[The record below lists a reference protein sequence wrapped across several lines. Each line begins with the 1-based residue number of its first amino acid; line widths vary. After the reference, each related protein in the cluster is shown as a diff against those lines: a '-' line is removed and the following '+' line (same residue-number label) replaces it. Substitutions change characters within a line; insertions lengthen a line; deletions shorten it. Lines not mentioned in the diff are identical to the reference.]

1 MPGQPS
7 SVRWVDTLRGGI
19 DAAVRLGEERA
30 MKDKL
35 APEYFDVVIVGR
47 GPVGA
52 TLANLLGLCGV
63 RTLVLE
69 REARA
74 YHLPRA
80 VHFDDE
86 CMRVFQS
93 IGLADDI
100 LPQVILSPGMLFLDA
115 DGRMLLDWS
124 RPQTLTPMGWNLS
137 YRFHQPDL
145 ENALIRGLA
154 RWPHVA
160 LRNRCEVFAL
170 DQDELGVRVRYED
183 LSNGTLTEVRAGY
196 VVGCD
201 GARSLVRRFIGSGM
215 DDLGFHERWLVIDV
229 LLKRNRDDLG
239 DYSIQH
245 CDPRRPATYVRGTGT
260 RRRWEITVLSD
271 EDSHDVTQPAKVWE
285 LLSRWIT
292 PDDAEIERAAV
303 YTFHSVIAQQW
314 RSGRLLLAGDS
325 AHQTPP
331 FLGQGMCAGIRDA
344 ANLAWK
350 LAAVLREHANETLL
364 DTYQSERLPHV
375 REFIALAVRLG
386 GLINT
391 KAVEAGLAAGE
402 ARENAPVKL
411 EVKKPLLGPGLTLG
425 DLPLAGHLAPQF
437 ELKDGSRSD
446 DQVGYGHVLII
457 ESAAALPPPAA
468 LAQAGLKILT
478 GDDADGVGRWLREHG
493 IFAALV
499 RPDRY
504 ITGAARNDIDRDRLI
519 ASVISQTPVPSAA

>member
-1 MPGQPS
+1 
-7 SVRWVDTLRGGI
+7 
-19 DAAVRLGEERA
+19 
-30 MKDKL
+30 MKDKS
-35 APEYFDVVIVGR
+35 AFEEFDVVIVGR

-69 REARA
+69 REAQT

-86 CMRVFQS
+86 CMRVFQT
-93 IGLADDI
+93 IGLAEAI
-100 LPQVILSPGMLFLDA
+100 LPHVILSPGMLFLDA

-137 YRFHQPDL
+137 YRFHQPEL
-145 ENALIRGLA
+145 EDVLIAGLA

-160 LRNRCEVFAL
+160 LRSRCDVFAL
-170 DQDELGVRVRYED
+170 DQDEIGVRVRYED
-183 LSNGTLTEVRAGY
+183 LSTGKLSEVRAGY
-196 VVGCD
+196 VIGCD
-201 GARSLVRRFIGSGM
+201 GARSLVRRFIGSRI

-229 LLKRNRDDLG
+229 LLKRDRDDLG

-245 CDPRRPATYVRGTGT
+245 CDPRRPATYVRGTGA
-260 RRRWEITVLSD
+260 RRRWEITVLPD
-271 EDSHDVTQPAKVWE
+271 EESQEVAQPAKVWE

-292 PDDAEIERAAV
+292 PGDAELERAAV

-350 LAAVLREHANETLL
+350 LAAVLHGRAESSLL
-364 DTYQSERLPHV
+364 DTYQSERQPHV
-375 REFIALAVRLG
+375 REFIELAIRLG
-386 GLINT
+386 GVINT
-391 KAVEAGLAAGE
+391 KAIEAGLAAGE
-402 ARENAPVKL
+402 TRENAPVKL
-411 EVKKPLLGPGLTLG
+411 EVKKPLLGPGLALG

-437 ELKDGSRSD
+437 ELTDGRRGD
-446 DQVGYGHVLII
+446 DRVGYSHVLLV
-457 ESAAALPPPAA
+457 ESAAALSSRHA
-468 LAQAGLKILT
+468 LSQAGIDILIS
-478 GDDADGVGRWLREHG
+478 DDAEGVGSWLREHG
-493 IFAALV
+493 IIAALV

-504 ITGAARNDIDRDRLI
+504 VRGTARNYTELDRLI
-519 ASVISQTPVPSAA
+519 AAITPPTHVPSAA

>member
-1 MPGQPS
+1 MQDQSASP
-7 SVRWVDTLRGGI
+7 D
-19 DAAVRLGEERA
+19 
-30 MKDKL
+30 
-35 APEYFDVVIVGR
+35 FDVVIVGR

-63 RTLVLE
+63 RTLLLE

-86 CMRVFQS
+86 CMRVFQT
-93 IGLADDI
+93 IGLADAI

-124 RPQTLTPMGWNLS
+124 RPLTLTPMGWNLS

-145 ENALIRGLA
+145 EEVLIGGLK
-154 RWPHVA
+154 RWPHVET
-160 LRNRCEVFAL
+160 RNRCDVFAL
-170 DQDELGVRVRYED
+170 DQDEHGVRVRYED
-183 LSNGTLTEVRAGY
+183 LSSGQLTEVRAGY
-196 VVGCD
+196 VIGCD

-229 LLKRNRDDLG
+229 LLKRERDDLG

-245 CDPRRPATYVRGTGT
+245 CDPQRPATYVRGTGA
-260 RRRWEITVLSD
+260 RRRWEITILPD
-271 EDSHDVTQPAKVWE
+271 EDSQDVVQPAKVWE

-303 YTFHSVIAQQW
+303 YTFHSTIAQQW

-350 LAAVLREHANETLL
+350 LAAVLSGRTEPDVL
-364 DTYQSERLPHV
+364 DTYQSERQPHV
-375 REFIALAVRLG
+375 REFIELAIRLG
-386 GLINT
+386 GVINT

-411 EVKKPLLGPGLTLG
+411 EVKKPLLGPGLALS

-437 ELKDGSRSD
+437 TLPDGGRSD
-446 DQVGYGHVLII
+446 GKIGYAHVLLV
-457 ESAAALPPPAA
+457 EAAGVVPPHLLRA
-468 LAQAGLKILT
+468 LADAGVAILT
-478 GDDADGVGRWLREHG
+478 GDDVAGIGAWLHENG
-493 IFAALV
+493 LKAALV

-504 ITGAARNDIDRDRLI
+504 VRGAARNDAELDRLAAAI
-519 ASVISQTPVPSAA
+519 IHPTNVPSAA

>member
-1 MPGQPS
+1 MQDNS
-7 SVRWVDTLRGGI
+7 AIS
-19 DAAVRLGEERA
+19 E
-30 MKDKL
+30 
-35 APEYFDVVIVGR
+35 FDVVIVGR

-69 REARA
+69 REAQT

-86 CMRVFQS
+86 CMRVFQTV
-93 IGLADDI
+93 GLADAI

-124 RPQTLTPMGWNLS
+124 RPQTLTPMGWHLS

-145 ENALIRGLA
+145 EDVLIGGLA
-154 RWPHVA
+154 RWPHVT
-160 LRNRCEVFAL
+160 LRSRCDVFAL
-170 DQDELGVRVRYED
+170 DQDEDGVRVRYED
-183 LSNGTLTEVRAGY
+183 LSNGKLSEVRAGY
-196 VVGCD
+196 VIGCD

-215 DDLGFHERWLVIDV
+215 DDLGFHERWLVVDV
-229 LLKRNRDDLG
+229 LLKHARDDLG
-239 DYSIQH
+239 DYSLQH

-260 RRRWEITVLSD
+260 RRRWEITVLPH
-271 EDSHDVTQPAKVWE
+271 EDSQEVAQPAKVWE
-285 LLSRWIT
+285 LLSRWVT
-292 PDDAEIERAAV
+292 PDDADIERAAV
-303 YTFHSVIAQQW
+303 YTFHSAIAQQW

-350 LAAVLREHANETLL
+350 LASVIRGDASADLL

-375 REFIALAVRLG
+375 REFIELAIRLG
-386 GLINT
+386 GVINT
-391 KAVEAGLAAGE
+391 KAIEAGLAAGE

-411 EVKKPLLGPGLTLG
+411 EVRKPLLGPGLAFD

-437 ELKDGSRSD
+437 MLSDGRRSD
-446 DQVGYGHVLII
+446 DRTGYRHVLLV
-457 ESAAALPPPAA
+457 ETAAALPSRLALPQAGINILAGDDAEGVGDWLRGHGIIAA
-468 LAQAGLKILT
+468 LA
-478 GDDADGVGRWLREHG
+478 
-493 IFAALV
+493 

-504 ITGAARNDIDRDRLI
+504 IRGTARNETELERLVAAVNPATQI
-519 ASVISQTPVPSAA
+519 PPAPAPSAA

>member
-1 MPGQPS
+1 MQDRS
-7 SVRWVDTLRGGI
+7 
-19 DAAVRLGEERA
+19 
-30 MKDKL
+30 
-35 APEYFDVVIVGR
+35 APEDFDVVIVGR

-86 CMRVFQS
+86 CMRVFQT
-93 IGLADDI
+93 IGLTDAI
-100 LPQVILSPGMLFLDA
+100 LPRVILSPGMLFLDA
-115 DGRMLLDWS
+115 DGKMLLDWS
-124 RPQTLTPMGWNLS
+124 RPLDPTPMGWNLS

-145 ENALIRGLA
+145 EDVLIGGLS

-170 DQDELGVRVRYED
+170 DQDEAGVRVRYED
-183 LSNGTLTEVRAGY
+183 LSNGRLREVRAGY
-196 VVGCD
+196 VIGCD

-229 LLKRNRDDLG
+229 LLKRARDDLG
-239 DYSIQH
+239 DYSLQH
-245 CDPRRPATYVRGTGT
+245 CDPKRPATYVRGTGT
-260 RRRWEITVLSD
+260 RRRWEITVLPD
-271 EDSHDVTQPAKVWE
+271 EDSHEIAQPAKVWE

-292 PDDAEIERAAV
+292 PDDAELERAAV
-303 YTFHSVIAQQW
+303 YTFHSAIAQAW

-350 LAAVLREHANETLL
+350 LASVIRGGASADLL
-364 DTYQSERLPHV
+364 DSYQSERLPHV
-375 REFIALAVRLG
+375 REFIELAIRLG
-386 GLINT
+386 GVINT
-391 KAVEAGLAAGE
+391 KAIEAGLAAGQ

-411 EVKKPLLGPGLTLG
+411 EVKKPLLGPGLGLG

-437 ELKDGSRSD
+437 MLSDGRRSD
-446 DQVGYGHVLII
+446 DRTGYRHVLLVANTTTLPSRLALSLAGI
-457 ESAAALPPPAA
+457 EV
-468 LAQAGLKILT
+468 LT
-478 GDDADGVGRWLREHG
+478 GNDAEGIGTWLSGHG
-493 IFAALV
+493 LIAALV

-504 ITGAARNDIDRDRLI
+504 IRGTARDGAELDRLI
-519 ASVISQTPVPSAA
+519 AALTPSPQMSSNQAPSAA

>member
-1 MPGQPS
+1 MQDS
-7 SVRWVDTLRGGI
+7 ST
-19 DAAVRLGEERA
+19 
-30 MKDKL
+30 
-35 APEYFDVVIVGR
+35 PEDFDVVIVGR

-52 TLANLLGLCGV
+52 TLANLLGLCGI

-69 REARA
+69 REART

-93 IGLADDI
+93 IGLADAI
-100 LPQVILSPGMLFLDA
+100 LPHVILSPGMLFLDA

-124 RPQTLTPMGWNLS
+124 RPQTLTPMGWHLS

-145 ENALIRGLA
+145 EDVLIGGLC

-160 LRNRCEVFAL
+160 LRNRCDVFAL
-170 DQDELGVRVRYED
+170 DQDERGVRVRYED
-183 LSNGTLTEVRAGY
+183 LSTGELKEVHAAY
-196 VVGCD
+196 VIGCD

-215 DDLGFHERWLVIDV
+215 HDLGFHERWLVIDV
-229 LLKRNRDDLG
+229 LLKRARDDLG
-239 DYSIQH
+239 DYSLQH
-245 CDPRRPATYVRGTGT
+245 CDPARPATYVRGTGV
-260 RRRWEITVLSD
+260 RRRWEITILPD
-271 EDSHDVTQPAKVWE
+271 EDSQEVVQTAKVWN

-303 YTFHSVIAQQW
+303 YTFHSAIAQQW
-314 RSGRLLLAGDS
+314 RNGRLLLAGDS

-350 LAAVLREHANETLL
+350 LDAVIRGGAGSELL

-375 REFIALAVRLG
+375 REFIELAIRLG

-391 KAVEAGLAAGE
+391 KAIEAGLAAGE
-402 ARENAPVKL
+402 PRENAPVKL
-411 EVKKPLLGPGLTLG
+411 EVKKPKLGPGLAPREV
-425 DLPLAGHLAPQF
+425 PLAGDLAPQF
-437 ELKDGSRSD
+437 ELRDGSRSD
-446 DQVGYGHVLII
+446 DQVGYGHVLLVAN
-457 ESAAALPPPAA
+457 AAALSARPA

-478 GDDADGVGRWLREHG
+478 GDDAPAIGDWLRKQD
-493 IFAALV
+493 IIAALV

-504 ITGAARNDIDRDRLI
+504 VRGTARNEAELDQLI
-519 ASVISQTPVPSAA
+519 AAVQPLTCVPSAA

>member
-1 MPGQPS
+1 MQ
-7 SVRWVDTLRGGI
+7 
-19 DAAVRLGEERA
+19 
-30 MKDKL
+30 DKS
-35 APEYFDVVIVGR
+35 APEEFDVVIVGR

-69 REARA
+69 REART

-86 CMRVFQS
+86 CMRVFQT
-93 IGLADDI
+93 IGLADAI
-100 LPQVILSPGMLFLDA
+100 LPHVILSPGMLFLDA
-115 DGRMLLDWS
+115 GGKMLLDWS
-124 RPQTLTPMGWNLS
+124 RPQTPTPMGWNLS

-145 ENALIRGLA
+145 EDVLIGGLA
-154 RWPHVA
+154 RWSNVTLH
-160 LRNRCEVFAL
+160 NRCDVFAL
-170 DQDELGVRVRYED
+170 DQDERGVHVRYED
-183 LSNGTLTEVRAGY
+183 LSNGKLCEVRAGY

-229 LLKRNRDDLG
+229 LLKRARDDLG

-245 CDPRRPATYVRGTGT
+245 CNPARPATYVRGTGT
-260 RRRWEITVLSD
+260 RRRWEITVLPD
-271 EDSHDVTQPAKVWE
+271 EDPHEIAQPEKVWD

-303 YTFHSVIAQQW
+303 YTFHSAIAQQW
-314 RSGRLLLAGDS
+314 RNGRLMLAGDS
-325 AHQTPP
+325 THQTPP

-350 LAAVLREHANETLL
+350 LAAVIRGDATADVL

-375 REFIALAVRLG
+375 REFIELAIRLG
-386 GLINT
+386 GVINT
-391 KAVEAGLAAGE
+391 KAIEAGLAAGE

-411 EVKKPLLGPGLTLG
+411 EVKKPLLGPGLASRG
-425 DLPLAGHLAPQF
+425 LPLAGELAPQF
-437 ELKDGSRSD
+437 ELRDGSRSD
-446 DQVGYGHVLII
+446 DRIGYSHVLFV
-457 ESAAALPPPAA
+457 ADTAVLALCPA
-468 LAQAGLKILT
+468 LTQAGLEILT
-478 GDDADGVGRWLREHG
+478 SDDAEGIGDWLRKHG
-493 IFAALV
+493 MIAALV

-504 ITGAARNDIDRDRLI
+504 VRGAARNETELDQLI
-519 ASVISQTPVPSAA
+519 AAITPLTHVPSAA